1 MQEVEDAL
9 ADLLLV
15 RGARAELC
23 EVLQAECR
31 LEPGAAVGGDLV
43 DDVLDAGDVVG
54 FVDEQRHAGALALG
68 EVDLALHLGV
78 EHPQQEDHACLA
90 VLLTQHGHVR
100 VDDEDV
106 PRLDDLAQ
114 RDVGRVVEEPPQRW
128 LLEQEADLV
137 ARRVEPLGGRA
148 ARPVEFVGQLVAVE
162 RGGLVEVG
170 LVRARLGDGLPEVL
184 LGGEQQVVD
193 ILELGPALLAL
204 REGDRTD
211 NRMVEVPAAR
221 HEDLVLV
228 DIQQRGNDVVSD
240 RSGLHRQRPV
250 AGQSQRIHPERRS
263 AQVEEPHPLGAIR
276 GGRPQT
282 DVGELA
288 LGIDHDRGGVGRHDV
303 VGVKRDQG

>member
-1 MQEVEDAL
+1 MVGEVERLLGRDSEPGAGVGVVADHRRVHGHRDPRGFLGVLGVAHAEQESALQEVEDAL

-15 RGARAELC
+15 LGARAELC

-100 VDDEDV
+100 VDDQDV

-137 ARRVEPLGGRA
+137 ARRVEPLGGCA
-148 ARPVEFVGQLVAVE
+148 ARPVEFVG
-162 RGGLVEVG
+162 
-170 LVRARLGDGLPEVL
+170 
-184 LGGEQQVVD
+184 
-193 ILELGPALLAL
+193 
-204 REGDRTD
+204 
-211 NRMVEVPAAR
+211 
-221 HEDLVLV
+221 
-228 DIQQRGNDVVSD
+228 
-240 RSGLHRQRPV
+240 
-250 AGQSQRIHPERRS
+250 
-263 AQVEEPHPLGAIR
+263 
-276 GGRPQT
+276 
-282 DVGELA
+282 
-288 LGIDHDRGGVGRHDV
+288 
-303 VGVKRDQG
+303 